1 MNYIDGIIIDIEN
14 KTSFPGSVVID
25 DDRILEIKKADV
37 YEILSDRFSKK
48 LPYILPGFIDSH
60 LHLDLTKVS
69 PSEYARLAFS
79 QGVVGA
85 VVDCHDIVSVIGKNG
100 LLTLIENSKNTPFY
114 FGFSAPSRITNGYT
128 VNDIAELLS
137 MDEVTHLGEIKDF
150 PSVILHEQYLE
161 QLYNLAKKYNKPID
175 GYAPGVTRHNLI
187 EYCKSPISTD
197 HECYSYE
204 DTLEKI
210 LAGLKVQIQT
220 RTNFEFSQLKKIFED
235 YSENLML
242 CSQIIFGP
250 NIPKGYLNKSVK
262 QLINLDFDI
271 FSVLKAACI
280 NPIKHYKLK
289 TGCLKK
295 GDYADFILVDSSYN
309 FEVLKTYIKGK
320 CVYDQNNIVKSELN
334 LLKPVETIKSKFI
347 SQDDIKII
355 SEKDFVDVN
364 VINAV
369 DDEINT
375 VRSIF
380 RMTVKNGLICSDTKQ
395 DILKTVLVDRK
406 GVSKPSVAF
415 VHGFGIKH
423 GALAISISHD
433 EHNLTSVGVKDKDIV
448 VAMNRVIEIGGG
460 FVYAIDGKVVAE
472 IPLKF
477 AGLISTLTAEELTEQ
492 FEKVRPIIRDKM
504 KCTIK
509 HPIHTLSYLSDI
521 EIPSLKLSL
530 KGLFNVPGQEFIDLV
545 CRD

>member
-1 MNYIDGIIIDIEN
+1 MDVEQEFEMRKKKIEENVKYIRENLGKTNKPIIMELIGTPNSGKTTLVKHLESLFKKNDISIEKRRETAEYNPIEN
-14 KTSFPGSVVID
+14 KD
-25 DDRILEIKKADV
+25 LEEYNIWMV
-37 YEILSDRFSKK
+37 MELMRN
-48 LPYILPGFIDSH
+48 LCE
-60 LHLDLTKVS
+60 DLTSTEPRIIIYDRGVLD
-69 PSEYARLAFS
+69 RLPWF
-79 QGVVGA
+79 
-85 VVDCHDIVSVIGKNG
+85 DC
-100 LLTLIENSKNTPFY
+100 
-114 FGFSAPSRITNGYT
+114 
-128 VNDIAELLS
+128 
-137 MDEVTHLGEIKDF
+137 
-150 PSVILHEQYLE
+150 
-161 QLYNLAKKYNKPID
+161 AKED
-175 GYAPGVTRHNLI
+175 G
-187 EYCKSPISTD
+187 
-197 HECYSYE
+197 
-204 DTLEKI
+204 
-210 LAGLKVQIQT
+210 
-220 RTNFEFSQLKKIFED
+220 
-235 YSENLML
+235 
-242 CSQIIFGP
+242 
-250 NIPKGYLNKSVK
+250 
-262 QLINLDFDI
+262 
-271 FSVLKAACI
+271 
-280 NPIKHYKLK
+280 
-289 TGCLKK
+289 
-295 GDYADFILVDSSYN
+295 
-309 FEVLKTYIKGK
+309 
-320 CVYDQNNIVKSELN
+320 
-334 LLKPVETIKSKFI
+334 
-347 SQDDIKII
+347 II

-395 DILKTVLVDRK
+395 DILKTVLVDRI

-448 VAMNRVIEIGGG
+448 VAINRVIEIGGG